1 MYDASSV
8 NRRYFDLRLICIDE
22 NDEEHELKLQVEPPK
37 IKLLRRL
44 TAIAK
49 PGDEGNAD
57 NFAAMDELQNVV
69 RDMLSKNKAGYKVPD
84 KYVDSLDFD
93 QLIGI
98 ITAYFEWL
106 GAQKKAKN

>member
-1 MYDASSV
+1 MYDVSSV
-8 NRRYFDLRLICIDE
+8 NRRYFDLRLICTDK

-49 PGDEGNAD
+49 PSGEG
-57 NFAAMDELQNVV
+57 NFAAMDELQDVV

-84 KYVDSLDFD
+84 EYVDSLDFD
-93 QLIGI
+93 QLVGI